1 MLWLKKY
8 AVKREK
14 AADNTA
20 GRKLPDKGKNETGK
34 KNAIVIAVDVAVC
47 RIEGL
52 YGSKEARIVIQT
64 VSAADGEVC
73 QIEIKGGQ
81 SHTVENIKPGGCNGA
96 EWKNKYKQL
105 WNSMDY
111 LHGQEQKN
119 I

>member
-1 MLWLKKY
+1 MLLLLLLMLLC
-8 AVKREK
+8 A
-14 AADNTA
+14 
-20 GRKLPDKGKNETGK
+20 
-34 KNAIVIAVDVAVC
+34 
-47 RIEGL
+47 
-52 YGSKEARIVIQT
+52 GSKDCM
-64 VSAADGEVC
+64 AAKKPELSSRQYLLQMGNSVRLRL
-73 QIEIKGGQ
+73 KGGQ

>member
-1 MLWLKKY
+1 MY
-8 AVKREK
+8 AVEREK

-64 VSAADGEVC
+64 VSAADGEFC